1 MNKTIKLCDLMT
13 GEVAKVV
20 EILPENRI
28 RGRLFDLG
36 LTEGGNVKCL
46 FNSPTGGMR
55 AYLIR
60 GACVAL
66 RDEDAATVLVSGGSK
81 DGAD

>member
-1 MNKTIKLCDLMT
+1 MKNT
-13 GEVAKVV
+13 
-20 EILPENRI
+20 EI
-28 RGRLFDLG
+28 
-36 LTEGGNVKCL
+36 KCL

-66 RDEDAATVLVSGGSK
+66 RDEDAATVLVDAADEVDEVSGASGASGGIGNGI
-81 DGAD
+81 D

>member
-1 MNKTIKLCDLMT
+1 MNEIIKLCDLKV

-36 LTEGGNVKCL
+36 LTENTEIQCL
-46 FNSPTGGMR
+46 FKSPTGGMR

-60 GACVAL
+60 GACIAL
-66 RDEDAATVLVSGGSK
+66 RDEDAAAVLVIGGNG
-81 DGAD
+81 DGVD

>member
-1 MNKTIKLCDLMT
+1 MNKAIRLCDLSV
-13 GEVAKVV
+13 GKVAKVF

-36 LTEGGNVKCL
+36 LTKSSEIKCL
-46 FNSPTGGMR
+46 FQSPTGGMR

-66 RDEDAATVLVSGGSK
+66 RDEDAATVLVIGGIG